1 MATAISLPAA
11 VELFYSYAHA
21 DEPLCKEL
29 QKHLTA
35 LKRSGLIRD
44 WYDRKIE
51 PGDEWSAQIH
61 EAMERAGIILLLI
74 SADFLASKYIFEVEL
89 PFALE
94 RHDSG
99 LARVIP
105 ILLRPVEWQDSPFAK
120 LQVLP
125 SEARAVTLWTNQD
138 EAFSDVAGRLR
149 ELLYSERIHLV
160 APAKAADRGP
170 GATQER
176 VLDAAIASSV
186 VVNEPTD
193 LVTLVRKSESGGLK
207 AILRTD
213 RTYSPTSDDVRSE
226 TFELDFPAD
235 TSGALLP
242 ATLELALESPDFD
255 PPKQQKKIRVS
266 PTGDSSVSVFMIT
279 PKRAGTLRLNLR
291 AISGDVEISSRALVT
306 TSMSAAEAQPISSY
320 SVITLPLKASRRAQA
335 ASAVPSSGE
344 FTEMFGKAGGL
355 PPPPAPGSPTKAEA
369 PRPMAVPMPAAPTP
383 KPGPASSRSRRSKW
397 IGIAS
402 AAAAI
407 ALVTT
412 AVTWNGAN
420 TASPPSGAPV
430 PLASPEPE
438 PPSRVA
444 TLDEAI
450 KRQPNAPELYLQRA
464 QQFQR
469 AGQTEKALA
478 DAKHATE
485 LAPNNVEAHLQYAQL
500 LEKANLTDEALQQYK
515 KVQALKPTPE
525 VHKMATQRVAELQ
538 RRHSVP

>member
-1 MATAISLPAA
+1 MATAVPLPAA

-99 LARVIP
+99 RARVIP
-105 ILLRPVEWQDSPFAK
+105 ILLRPVEWHDSPFAK
-120 LQVLP
+120 LQMLP

-138 EAFSDVAGRLR
+138 EAFSDIAGRLR
-149 ELLYSERIHLV
+149 ELLYSERIHLI
-160 APAKAADRGP
+160 APAKAADRAP
-170 GATQER
+170 GVTQER

-186 VVNEPTD
+186 VVSEPTD
-193 LVTLVRKSESGGLK
+193 LVTLVRTSESGGLK

-226 TFELDFPAD
+226 TFELDFPSDAL
-235 TSGALLP
+235 GALLP

-255 PPKQQKKIRVS
+255 PPKQRKKIRVP

-279 PKRAGTLRLNLR
+279 PKRTGTLRLNLL
-291 AISGDVEISSRALVT
+291 AISEDVEIGSRALVT
-306 TSMSAAEAQPISSY
+306 TSMSAPEAQPILSY
-320 SVITLPLKASRRAQA
+320 AVTTLPLKAVSRGDQTRPAAQG
-335 ASAVPSSGE
+335 PSE
-344 FTEMFGKAGGL
+344 FTRVFGNVGS
-355 PPPPAPGSPTKAEA
+355 PPPPHAPGAPPQMEA
-369 PRPMAVPMPAAPTP
+369 PRPMPMPAAPAP
-383 KPGPASSRSRRSKW
+383 KPRPAPSRSRRSTW
-397 IGIAS
+397 IGIGS

-407 ALVTT
+407 ALVCT
-412 AVTWNGAN
+412 AVTWNGTN
-420 TASPPSGAPV
+420 TARPPI
-430 PLASPEPE
+430 PLASPQPE
-438 PPSRVA
+438 PPSQVR
-444 TLDEAI
+444 TLNEAI

-464 QQFQR
+464 QEFQR
-469 AGQTEKALA
+469 AGQTEKALP

-485 LAPNNVEAHLQYAQL
+485 LAPNNIQAHLLYAQL
-500 LEKANLTDEALQQYK
+500 LEKANLTEQALQQYK
-515 KVQALKPTPE
+515 NVQALKPTPE
-525 VHKMATQRVAELQ
+525 VHKMVTQHVAELE
-538 RRHSVP
+538 RRHSVPNR